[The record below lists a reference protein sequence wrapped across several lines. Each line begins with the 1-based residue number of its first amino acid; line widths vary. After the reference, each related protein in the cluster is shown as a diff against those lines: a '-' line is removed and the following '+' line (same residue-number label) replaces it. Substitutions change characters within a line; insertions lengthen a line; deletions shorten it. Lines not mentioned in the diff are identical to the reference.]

1 MDFQFDVFRPG
12 PPVDAFV
19 ASIWRANGRI
29 DYARER
35 ILPVGQVVMLVNL
48 GSPFKTLTAAAS
60 SDMQVNT
67 DSWICGVQ
75 TEYMINE
82 PVAETN
88 VVGVSFKPWGAYPFF
103 RLPMDELA
111 DLVVPAEAVWPA
123 HEVAELRSG
132 LADAESPAAQAE
144 IMAAALTRHLDGW
157 ANGLGLARHAVEY
170 LTSATAGSVG
180 ELADEIGISHK
191 HLITVLKETVGVA
204 PKTLLRIAKL
214 NRLLAAITPDGPVRW
229 DHLAHDFGYY
239 DQAHFN
245 RDFLTFTGVTPT
257 QYLAQRRAIYGDLA
271 ASENASFVPFR

>member
-1 MDFQFDVFRPG
+1 MDFQFDVFDPG
-12 PPVDAFV
+12 PPIDAFV
-19 ASIWRANGRI
+19 VSIWRANGRI

-67 DSWICGVQ
+67 ESWICGVQ

-82 PVAETN
+82 PIAETN

-111 DLVVPAEAVWPA
+111 DLVVPTEAVWPA
-123 HEVAELRSG
+123 REVAELRG
-132 LADAESPAAQAE
+132 RLAGAVTPAEQAG

-170 LTSATAGSVG
+170 LTGPAAGGVG
-180 ELADEIGISHK
+180 VLADDIGISHK
-191 HLITVLKETVGVA
+191 HLIAILKETVGVA

-214 NRLLAAITPDGPVRW
+214 NRLLGAISPFEAVRW

-245 RDFLTFTGVTPT
+245 RDFLAFTGVTPT

-271 ASENASFVPFR
+271 ATENASFVPFR

>member
-67 DSWICGVQ
+67 ESWICGVQ

-111 DLVVPAEAVWPA
+111 DLVVPTETVWPA
-123 HEVAELRSG
+123 GAVSALRG
-132 LADAESPAAQAE
+132 RLADTESPAEQAA
-144 IMAAALTRHLDGW
+144 IMADELARHLDGW
-157 ANGLGLARHAVEY
+157 ANGLGLARYAVQH
-170 LTSATAGSVG
+170 LTAPGAGSVG
-180 ELADEIGISHK
+180 GLADDIGISHK
-191 HLITVLKETVGVA
+191 HLITILKETLGVA

-214 NRLLAAITPDGPVRW
+214 NRLLAAIDADGPVRW

-245 RDFLTFTGVTPT
+245 RDFQAFTGVTPT
-257 QYLAQRRAIYGDLA
+257 RYLAQRRAIYGDLA
-271 ASENASFVPFR
+271 AGENASFVPFN